1 MITCSGSCIIT
12 FYCLVTFHIC
22 PNGVVVIIADGIII
36 TEIYFSDEPEKF
48 VTFMLNYSAGLI
60 QTGQP
65 LSAIKFLAAM
75 ITNFDI
81 AEIKEK
87 SEVDAIVQAIDKKK
101 YLILMGKVSYLLIV

>member
-1 MITCSGSCIIT
+1 MITSSGSCIIT
-12 FYCLVTFHIC
+12 FYGLVTFHISL
-22 PNGVVVIIADGIII
+22 NGVVVRIADSIII
-36 TEIYFSDEPEKF
+36 TEIYFSDDPEKF

-65 LSAIKFLAAM
+65 LSAIKFLATM

-87 SEVDAIVQAIDKKK
+87 SKVDAIDQAIDKQK
-101 YLILMGKVSYLLIV
+101 YLILMGKVSYLIIV

>member
-1 MITCSGSCIIT
+1 MITSSGSCIIT
-12 FYCLVTFHIC
+12 FYGLVTFHIS

-36 TEIYFSDEPEKF
+36 TEIYFSDDPEKF

-60 QTGQP
+60 QTAQP

-87 SEVDAIVQAIDKKK
+87 SEVEVIDQAVDKKK
-101 YLILMGKVSYLLIV
+101 YLILMGKITYLVIV